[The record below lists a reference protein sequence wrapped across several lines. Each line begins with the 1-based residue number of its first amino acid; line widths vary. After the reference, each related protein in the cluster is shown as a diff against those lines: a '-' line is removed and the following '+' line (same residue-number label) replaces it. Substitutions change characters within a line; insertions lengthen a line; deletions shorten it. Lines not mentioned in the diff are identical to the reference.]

1 VEQVATI
8 RVVKMVLMPGYYVKM
23 LSTRG
28 QSACRTNLK
37 RTASETKCGAS
48 FFFFLVFLEV
58 DIRQARS
65 QPKIEG

>member
-1 VEQVATI
+1 
-8 RVVKMVLMPGYYVKM
+8 VVKMVLMPGYYVKM

-48 FFFFLVFLEV
+48 FFFFLVSPGVFLEV